1 MSPAN
6 LEKINIVI
14 NSFNVLSRRPDG
26 QKVQYYN
33 LKDENLKVIPVMIIR
48 DIMNDELF
56 ENSMVTT
63 PLIFKY
69 K

>member
-6 LEKINIVI
+6 LEKINIVM
-14 NSFNVLSRRPDG
+14 NSFNVLSRRSDG

-63 PLIFKY
+63 PLNI
-69 K
+69 

>member
-6 LEKINIVI
+6 LEKSNIVI

-63 PLIFKY
+63 PLNI
-69 K
+69 

>member
-6 LEKINIVI
+6 LEKINIVM
-14 NSFNVLSRRPDG
+14 NSFNVLSRRSDG